1 MSVRSPLTAAPQLSS
16 DRHTGG
22 YRADGETRS
31 ARPCADDRGQRR
43 QSSHESTAAY
53 RVGNGR
59 HAAHRLGIRA
69 YAKRTTP
76 SFRGQAVAS
85 AVEVRWVARLAPQHT
100 EPSGLQRLVYGPRVA
115 ESACTGCF
123 WHIASLQC
131 DAEFGRYR
139 GTADMAGLAA
149 GSTRSRMTHSS
160 HSPPAEESARVPHG
174 WA

>member
-1 MSVRSPLTAAPQLSS
+1 MFSAATASERVREGGMAAHRAGAAPAELV
-16 DRHTGG
+16 DRSRCRSARRLLLRRCSAPTGTGG
-22 YRADGETRS
+22 YRADGKTRS
-31 ARPCADDRGQRR
+31 ARPCADDRGQRG
-43 QSSHESTAAY
+43 QSSHENTAAY

-85 AVEVRWVARLAPQHT
+85 AVEVRWVARLAPQRT

-123 WHIASLQC
+123 
-131 DAEFGRYR
+131 RR
-139 GTADMAGLAA
+139 KADIN
-149 GSTRSRMTHSS
+149 
-160 HSPPAEESARVPHG
+160 
-174 WA
+174 W